1 MGDNQ
6 RADVVNGEINR
17 EIRCAGTLGFLLP
30 LKEATVD
37 KETSGG
43 VLLGAK
49 SKLVA
54 GASNARG
61 GAVVGYIYH
70 GQQSLLYLPSLIKP
84 ASGES
89 SSQFPHQTLHA
100 RCHYTKPSPPHP
112 H

>member
-37 KETSGG
+37 QDTSGG

-70 GQQSLLYLPSLIKP
+70 GQQSFVVCSAPCSPPLPN
-84 ASGES
+84 
-89 SSQFPHQTLHA
+89 
-100 RCHYTKPSPPHP
+100 PSPAGGEGLLLHCLKYWRSLKPF
-112 H
+112 